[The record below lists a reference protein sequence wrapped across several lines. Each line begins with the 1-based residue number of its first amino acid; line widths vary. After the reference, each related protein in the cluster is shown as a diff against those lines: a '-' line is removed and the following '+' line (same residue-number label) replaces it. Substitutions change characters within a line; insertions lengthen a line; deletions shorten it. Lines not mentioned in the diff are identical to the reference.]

1 MASVLQAVK
10 QQQLTDLEERESRA
24 AFEIATDGEHVDDDE
39 MNARQL
45 KTCLRALG
53 FPATTSAEAKAF
65 IYEFDYKS
73 THTIGLADFQRI
85 YLFKVS

>member
-1 MASVLQAVK
+1 MTSVLQAVK

-24 AFEIATDGEHVDDDE
+24 AFEVVTNASAIDGEMD
-39 MNARQL
+39 ARDL
-45 KTCLRALG
+45 KTCLRTLG
-53 FPATTSAEAKAF
+53 FPATTTAEADAF

-85 YLFKVS
+85 YLFKV